1 MKMAIQ
7 VRLALLAMLFPL
19 FLYSHNPII
28 KNELL
33 KHEVEIK
40 ITQISKELLDKCSI
54 KSYVIATND
63 PFPRGYKMTDYLEK
77 FEDSLSKPYIVFIFA
92 PHDKRVGILS
102 SSKELES
109 LYDESNVKDAAIG
122 VVASYDSNSLE
133 DKYNIAVLQG
143 FSELADQ
150 VAKSK
155 GVAMINILPNDTKKT
170 VDILKYI
177 IYIGSLLV
185 FWIFIG
191 RPIYMRIKNG
201 TKK

>member
-1 MKMAIQ
+1 MKIAR
-7 VRLALLAMLFPL
+7 VRLALLAVLLPL
-19 FLYSHNPII
+19 FLYSHDPII
-28 KNELL
+28 KDELL
-33 KHEVEIK
+33 KPEVVAK
-40 ITQISKELLDKCSI
+40 ITQISKELLDKSGI
-54 KSYVIATND
+54 NSYVIATND
-63 PFPRGYKMTDYLEK
+63 PFPRGYSMSGYLEK

-109 LYDESNVKDAAIG
+109 LYEESSVKDAAIG
-122 VVASYDSNSLE
+122 VVAMHDSNSLE

-150 VAKSK
+150 VGRSK
-155 GVAMINILPNDTKKT
+155 GIEMTNTIPNDTRST
-170 VDILKYI
+170 VHVLQYV

-185 FWIFIG
+185 LWIFIG

-201 TKK
+201 RKQ